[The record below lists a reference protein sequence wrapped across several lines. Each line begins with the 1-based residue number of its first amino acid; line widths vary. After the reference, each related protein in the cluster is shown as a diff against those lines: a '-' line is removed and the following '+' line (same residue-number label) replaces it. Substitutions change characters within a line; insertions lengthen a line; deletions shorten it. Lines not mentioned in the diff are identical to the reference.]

1 MKIEVTGE
9 TLRATLEHGVSR
21 TAPGAE
27 PGGFPQ
33 VSGLE
38 FSFDASR
45 PPGSR
50 VVDVKVNGQPLVNTK
65 TYTLTTTSFV
75 ALDGGDGYSMLK
87 NAKVVIP
94 PDQAPIDVDVVK
106 KAITSVAAIAP
117 KVEGRIKRLDT
128 AGKSAAD
135 CK

>member
-1 MKIEVTGE
+1 M
-9 TLRATLEHGVSR
+9 
-21 TAPGAE
+21 
-27 PGGFPQ
+27 
-33 VSGLE
+33 
-38 FSFDASR
+38 
-45 PPGSR
+45 
-50 VVDVKVNGQPLVNTK
+50 KVNGQPLVNTK

-87 NAKVVIP
+87 NAKVVIA

-128 AGKSAAD
+128 AGKSVAD